1 MIDLLQKLLAFGSWE
16 GYRLSC
22 PGINYKEKPWFR
34 VQRCYRMIKGDLA
47 CQVTVGYNKLRIV
60 RLAVGKGAF
69 GIMDID
75 GQIVAEV
82 STIAFFVMK

>member
-1 MIDLLQKLLAFGSWE
+1 
-16 GYRLSC
+16 
-22 PGINYKEKPWFR
+22 
-34 VQRCYRMIKGDLA
+34 MIKGNLA